1 MRPNY
6 LLCKDERGQVV
17 PFEQDGVQY
26 VDGSL
31 QADLP
36 FRRISTL
43 FSVSHFIVSQ
53 VNFHVVPLL
62 HKPHSPAESSL
73 YWRVFRF
80 LDMDIRHRVTSL
92 AELGLLPRVFGQD
105 ISGASVRPSVRGSL
119 LLGVG

>member
-36 FRRISTL
+36 FRHISTL

-53 VNFHVVPLL
+53 GPRPPAHPLIYHDAANMQVISLPEKNHV
-62 HKPHSPAESSL
+62 HTSS
-73 YWRVFRF
+73 
-80 LDMDIRHRVTSL
+80 
-92 AELGLLPRVFGQD
+92 
-105 ISGASVRPSVRGSL
+105 
-119 LLGVG
+119 